1 MNLLAQRSAID
12 TLHGDEVHT
21 VALADFMDGGDVR
34 MIERRRGFCFL
45 SEAPHAVLIRGE
57 VSRQNLE
64 RNLAVKFGVLCEI
77 DLTHATRT
85 ELGNDAIVRQ
95 AGAGGQL
102 CHSCSFTSQRQIAQ
116 DRACWP
122 PWALTAG

>member
-1 MNLLAQRSAID
+1 MNLLAQRSTID
-12 TLHGDEVHT
+12 KLHGDEVHT

-34 MIERRRGFCFL
+34 MIERRRGLCFL

-64 RNLAVKFGVLCEI
+64 RNSTIQIFILGEI

-85 ELGNDAIVRQ
+85 NFGNDAVMGQ
-95 AGAGGQL
+95 AGFGG
-102 CHSCSFTSQRQIAQ
+102 
-116 DRACWP
+116 
-122 PWALTAG
+122 

>member
-1 MNLLAQRSAID
+1 MNLLAQRSTID
-12 TLHGDEVHT
+12 KLHGDEVHT

-34 MIERRRGFCFL
+34 MVERRRGFCFL

-57 VSRQNLE
+57 ISRENLE

-85 ELGNDAIVRQ
+85 ELGKDAIVRQ
-95 AGAGGQL
+95 ARTGGLRRHQ
-102 CHSCSFTSQRQIAQ
+102 
-116 DRACWP
+116 
-122 PWALTAG
+122 ALLRHKGRLG

>member
-1 MNLLAQRSAID
+1 MNLLAQGRTID
-12 TLHGDEVHT
+12 KLHGDEVHP

-34 MIERRRGFCFL
+34 MIERRGGLCFL

-64 RNLAVKFGVLCEI
+64 RNLAVKLGVLGEI
-77 DLTHATRT
+77 DLAHATRT

-95 AGAGGQL
+95 AGAGGKL
-102 CHSCSFTSQRQIAQ
+102 CHSCSFTSQWQNPSAT
-116 DRACWP
+116 
-122 PWALTAG
+122 AL